1 MVAEQAHPAWG
12 GGGGYTP
19 PPSGEPAGRG
29 GRDRLDAVSRAVI
42 ESAADAIVAYS
53 TDRTVML
60 WNPAAERM
68 FGWAADEVIGLEPP
82 TIPEESAAEHNAVFE
97 RVRGGGQ
104 VSFATR
110 RIRKD
115 GSVIDVR
122 IDTSALTD
130 GTGEVIGWVNI
141 CHQTGEDDV
150 ARHYMAERARV
161 VRRLGDVV
169 ADMNAQRDLESVL
182 DRIAASLREL
192 TGADAGGFVLIE
204 DERLRLVST
213 AGLPARLRG
222 RVASLSS
229 SLVGELLRSG
239 KTVMMATDEA
249 GGFDDLI
256 WSALPGLHTIALS
269 LSHVG
274 GRPYGA
280 LYALYSRRSLSHVE
294 LELLELLAG
303 HAGVALTNAMAFEE
317 VVRQRAHE
325 RAVIDGSADGIA
337 VLDESGNVKQW
348 NPAAHRITG
357 TPAGEVMGT
366 PPPFP
371 LPVPG
376 ERRTHKLPS
385 GRWVDVLCTELG
397 DGGEKVVDFRD
408 VTAAKELE
416 EAKDLFLATT
426 SHELRTPITVVQGFA
441 STLASR
447 WDQLSDA
454 DRRAAVTTIAER
466 AGSLSRLVEQ
476 LLLGARAGADA
487 LPVNNE
493 SFDLAA
499 LLRATVV
506 SFGPLSDKHVV
517 VADVPADLPL
527 AYGDGMAT
535 DIIVGQLL
543 ENAFKYSPSGGTV
556 LVRARVVGPMIEVD
570 VEDEGIGIA
579 AGDHERIFER
589 FVQGETGDRRRFGGV
604 GIGLY
609 IVRRLAA
616 AQNGT
621 VIAKTRPEGGT
632 IMRLTLRCAGELQP
646 GLLPVARLAAGGGQV
661 LVDDGGD
668 IVAVAQDLAGLHPD
682 HPVAAL
688 LDLAQVVGDE
698 EDRAGLVPQLLD
710 PVVALGTERGVAGG
724 QRLVDHQD
732 LVALGGRDSE
742 PEPLGHAGRVGAH
755 RQVDEVADP
764 GEVDDLLVVGLDLS
778 RRHAHGE
785 AAEHDVP
792 LAGEVVEQGG
802 VHAEQR
808 RLARGVDSALL
819 GREQPGDGAQQGRL
833 ARPVPADDAD
843 HVAVAGDEGDAA
855 DGVDLPDGDPAL
867 PLDQA
872 HQRRG
877 GGALVTASAVHA
889 VDHVQVIDH
898 DGRVSHG
905 AHPLGSSAEQGSFT
919 TRRYRLG
926 GRRESSRQDNLDTM
940 SDNTPDT
947 VSDNT
952 PEICRSRFHG
962 RRTGAFPLMPG
973 S

>member
-1 MVAEQAHPAWG
+1 VVADQAHPAWG
-12 GGGGYTP
+12 VGTGTTPPGQPAERGGG
-19 PPSGEPAGRG
+19 ERV
-29 GRDRLDAVSRAVI
+29 DATARAVI
-42 ESAADAIVAYS
+42 ESAADAIVAFN
-53 TDRTVML
+53 TDRHVML

-68 FGWAADEVIGLEPP
+68 FGWAAEEVIGLEPP
-82 TIPEESAAEHNAVFE
+82 TIPEELAAEHNAVFE

-104 VSFATR
+104 ISFATR

-115 GSVIDVR
+115 GAMLDVR

-130 GTGEVIGWVNI
+130 SDGEVLGWVNI

-204 DERLRLVST
+204 EDRLRLVST

-239 KTVMMATDEA
+239 KTVMMATGES

-280 LYALYSRRSLSHVE
+280 LYALYSRRTLSHVE

-317 VVRQRAHE
+317 VVKQRAHE

-337 VLDESGNVKQW
+337 VLDEAGNVKQW

-357 TPAGEVMGT
+357 TQPSEVMGA

-376 ERRTHKLPS
+376 ERRTNKLPS
-385 GRWVDVLCTELG
+385 GRWIDVLCTELG
-397 DGGEKVVDFRD
+397 DDGEKVVDFRD

-447 WDQLSDA
+447 WEQLSDA
-454 DRRAAVTTIAER
+454 DRRAAVRTIAER
-466 AGSLSRLVEQ
+466 AGALSRLVEQ
-476 LLLGARAGADA
+476 LLLGSRAGADA
-487 LPVNNE
+487 LPVSNGP
-493 SFDLAA
+493 FDLAA
-499 LLRATVV
+499 LLRAAVV
-506 SFGPLSDKHVV
+506 SFGPLSDKHQV
-517 VADVPADLPL
+517 VADVPDNLPL
-527 AYGDGMAT
+527 ANGDSMAT

-556 LVRARVVGPMIEVD
+556 TVRARTVGPMIEVD

-579 AGDHERIFER
+579 SGDAERIFDR

-609 IVRRLAA
+609 IVRRLAV
-616 AQNGT
+616 AQRGT
-621 VIAKTRPEGGT
+621 VVVKSRPERGT
-632 IMRLTLRCAGELQP
+632 IMRLTLQQVDLQP
-646 GLLPVARLAAGGGQV
+646 LGLQPRALAVAWLAAGRGQV
-661 LVDDGGD
+661 LVDDAGD
-668 IVAVAQDLAGLHPD
+668 VVAVPQDLAGFHPED
-682 HPVAAL
+682 PGAAL
-688 LDLAQVVGDE
+688 LDLAEVVRDE
-698 EDRAGLVPQLLD
+698 EDRPRFLPQLLD
-710 PVVALGTERGVAGG
+710 PLVRLGAERGVAGREG
-724 QRLVDHQD
+724 LVDHQD
-732 LVALGGRDSE
+732 LVALGGGDRE
-742 PEPLGHAGRVGAH
+742 PQALRHAGGVGAH
-755 RQVDEVADP
+755 RQVDEVADA
-764 GEVDDLLVVGLDLS
+764 GEVDDLVVAGLDLGG
-778 RRHAHGE
+778 RHAHRQ
-785 AAEHDVP
+785 AAEHHVP
-792 LAGEVVEQGG
+792 LAGEVVEQRG

-808 RLARGVDSALL
+808 RLAGGVHRAALRGKK
-819 GREQPGDGAQQGRL
+819 PGDGAQQRGL
-833 ARPVPADDAD
+833 A
-843 HVAVAGDEGDAA
+843 
-855 DGVDLPDGDPAL
+855 
-867 PLDQA
+867 
-872 HQRRG
+872 
-877 GGALVTASAVHA
+877 
-889 VDHVQVIDH
+889 
-898 DGRVSHG
+898 
-905 AHPLGSSAEQGSFT
+905 
-919 TRRYRLG
+919 
-926 GRRESSRQDNLDTM
+926 
-940 SDNTPDT
+940 
-947 VSDNT
+947 
-952 PEICRSRFHG
+952 
-962 RRTGAFPLMPG
+962 
-973 S
+973 

>member
-1 MVAEQAHPAWG
+1 VVAEQAHPAWG
-12 GGGGYTP
+12 GEGGYTP

-29 GRDRLDAVSRAVI
+29 SRERLDAVSRAVI
-42 ESAADAIVAYS
+42 ESAADAIVAYG

-447 WDQLSDA
+447 WEQLSDA
-454 DRRAAVTTIAER
+454 DRRAAVRTIAER
-466 AGSLSRLVEQ
+466 AGSLGRLVEQ

-487 LPVNNE
+487 LPVNND

-570 VEDEGIGIA
+570 VEDDGIGIA
-579 AGDHERIFER
+579 PGDHERIFER

-604 GIGLY
+604 GIGLF
-609 IVRRLAA
+609 IVRRLAV

-632 IMRLTLRCAGELQP
+632 IMRLTLRRAGELQP
-646 GLLPVARLAAGGGQV
+646 GLLAVARLAAGGGQV
-661 LVDDGGD
+661 LVDDAGD
-668 IVAVAQDLAGLHPD
+668 VIAVAQDLAGLHPD

-688 LDLAQVVGDE
+688 LDLAQVVGDQ

-710 PVVALGTERGVAGG
+710 PVVALGPERGVAGG
-724 QRLVDHQD
+724 QRLVNHQD
-732 LVALGGRDSE
+732 LVALGGRDRE
-742 PEPLGHAGRVGAH
+742 PEPLGHTGRVGAH
-755 RQVDEVADP
+755 RQVDEAADP
-764 GEVDDLLVVGLDLS
+764 REVDDLLVVGLDLG

-785 AAEHDVP
+785 AAEHHVP

-802 VHAEQR
+802 VDAQQR
-808 RLARGVDSALL
+808 RLARGVDGALL
-819 GREQPGDGAQQGRL
+819 GREQPGDGAEQGRL
-833 ARPVPADDAD
+833 AGAVPADDPD

-855 DGVDLPDGDPAL
+855 DRVDLPDGDPAL

-877 GGALVTASAVHA
+877 GGALVAACAVNA

-905 AHPLGSSAEQGSFT
+905 AHPLGSSAEQGSVT

-926 GRRESSRQDNLDTM
+926 GRRESGWQDNLDTA
-940 SDNTPDT
+940 SDNTLDT

-952 PEICRSRFHG
+952 SEICRSRFHG
-962 RRTGAFPLMPG
+962 RRAGAFPLMPG

>member
-1 MVAEQAHPAWG
+1 VVAEQA
-12 GGGGYTP
+12 
-19 PPSGEPAGRG
+19 AGRD
-29 GRDRLDAVSRAVI
+29 DRERVDATARAVI
-42 ESAADAIVAYS
+42 ESAADAIVAFD

-68 FGWAADEVIGLEPP
+68 FGWSAVEVIGLEPVI
-82 TIPEESAAEHNAVFE
+82 IPEELAAEHNAVFE

-104 VSFATR
+104 ISFATR

-115 GSVIDVR
+115 GEVFDVR

-130 GTGEVIGWVNI
+130 SAGEVIGWVNI

-204 DERLRLVST
+204 EDRLRLVSTT

-239 KTVMMATDEA
+239 KTVMMATGES

-280 LYALYSRRSLSHVE
+280 LYALYSRRTLGHVE

-337 VLDESGNVKQW
+337 VLDKTGNVKQW
-348 NPAAHRITG
+348 NPSAHRITG
-357 TPAGEVMGT
+357 MPASEAMGT

-371 LPVPG
+371 LPEPG
-376 ERRTHKLPS
+376 ARRTHKLPS
-385 GRWVDVLCTELG
+385 GRWIDVLCTELG
-397 DGGEKVVDFRD
+397 DTGEQVVDFRD

-447 WDQLSDA
+447 WEQLSDA
-454 DRRAAVTTIAER
+454 DRRAAVRTIAER

-487 LPVNNE
+487 LPVSNR
-493 SFDLAA
+493 SFDLAG
-499 LLRATVV
+499 LLRAAVV

-517 VADVPADLPL
+517 AADVPAGLPP
-527 AYGDGMAT
+527 ASGDPMAT

-543 ENAFKYSPSGGTV
+543 ENAFKYSPSGGDV
-556 LVRARVVGPMIEVD
+556 VVRARAVGSMIEVD

-579 AGDHERIFER
+579 PGDHERIFER

-604 GIGLY
+604 GIGLF
-609 IVRRLAA
+609 IVRRLAV
-616 AQNGT
+616 AQHGT
-621 VIAKTRPEGGT
+621 VVALTRPEGGT
-632 IMRLTLRCAGELQP
+632 IMRLTL
-646 GLLPVARLAAGGGQV
+646 
-661 LVDDGGD
+661 
-668 IVAVAQDLAGLHPD
+668 
-682 HPVAAL
+682 
-688 LDLAQVVGDE
+688 
-698 EDRAGLVPQLLD
+698 
-710 PVVALGTERGVAGG
+710 
-724 QRLVDHQD
+724 QRV
-732 LVALGGRDSE
+732 E
-742 PEPLGHAGRVGAH
+742 P
-755 RQVDEVADP
+755 
-764 GEVDDLLVVGLDLS
+764 
-778 RRHAHGE
+778 
-785 AAEHDVP
+785 
-792 LAGEVVEQGG
+792 
-802 VHAEQR
+802 
-808 RLARGVDSALL
+808 
-819 GREQPGDGAQQGRL
+819 
-833 ARPVPADDAD
+833 
-843 HVAVAGDEGDAA
+843 
-855 DGVDLPDGDPAL
+855 
-867 PLDQA
+867 
-872 HQRRG
+872 
-877 GGALVTASAVHA
+877 
-889 VDHVQVIDH
+889 
-898 DGRVSHG
+898 
-905 AHPLGSSAEQGSFT
+905 T
-919 TRRYRLG
+919 T
-926 GRRESSRQDNLDTM
+926 
-940 SDNTPDT
+940 
-947 VSDNT
+947 
-952 PEICRSRFHG
+952 
-962 RRTGAFPLMPG
+962 
-973 S
+973 